1 MGPTDTFLRARDLLL
16 AERDDYGAAFAK
28 FRWPELDRFNWALD
42 WFDTYARGN
51 ARIALHI
58 ADDKGIEVKASF
70 ADLSERSNRV
80 ANWFR
85 AKVPPSSIA
94 RSQEPIVRPSQRT
107 SSGCAGE
114 RVRITTW

>member
-70 ADLSERSNRV
+70 ADLS
-80 ANWFR
+80 
-85 AKVPPSSIA
+85 
-94 RSQEPIVRPSQRT
+94 
-107 SSGCAGE
+107 
-114 RVRITTW
+114 